1 MDDVREA
8 GVAGTK
14 PWHLG
19 VTVGLVLVVLA
30 SEGLRWWLAAGLELH
45 LPNKLASSL
54 AAIAFGIIGA
64 LVVRRGEAPRYGW
77 LLLVLG
83 VVVST
88 QGLALEYTE
97 LAFAVR
103 GVGDSS
109 LALFAGWYQDWWMVP
124 WLLGYLL
131 LPALFPDGRPASPR
145 WRWPVRL
152 VAVAWMVEILGFMT
166 VRREM
171 TNWFD
176 DVPDGVATPSNPT
189 GWWSL
194 PETALE
200 PVFIVPWVVLTL
212 ASVVVGI
219 GSLVSR
225 WRRAGPTGR
234 RQVGWVLWGMG
245 LLLTAAALDITNQA
259 LVEAVGIDLGLGW
272 VFTNL
277 VFAVA
282 LVMVVVA
289 LGFAVLR
296 YRLYD
301 LDRVVNRTLVYGALT
316 VGVIAMYVLG
326 VVGVGRLFPAANNQG
341 LALGTTAAV
350 ALAFDPVRR
359 WVQGGVNR
367 LMFGQ
372 RDDPYVVLS
381 SLGHVMAGAGTP
393 SETLQSVVETVARS
407 LKLPWVAI
415 ELDQRDGQ
423 VVRVEHGDHDDL
435 STPLES
441 VPLVHRDEQVG
452 RLLAAPRST
461 NEALTAADRR
471 LLADVAHQAGAVAAT
486 ARLTTDLQHSREQ
499 LVLAREEERRRIR
512 RDLHDGLGPSLA
524 AQALALD
531 AAADRV
537 TDDPDV
543 AHQLLDSLKVD
554 TQQLVADIRRL
565 VHDLRPPALDE
576 LGLAGALVAHVARID
591 GSGNTAVRIRTQP
604 DPLPELSA
612 AVEVAAWRIACEA
625 LTNVVR
631 HADASRCTITVTVD
645 DDVLAVE
652 VVDDGIGLPVVPRAG
667 VGLQSMRDRA
677 EELGGTFIATDT
689 SGGGT
694 VVQATLP
701 IASGSARR
709 PVGRAPD
716 EFEVQHGR

>member
-1 MDDVREA
+1 
-8 GVAGTK
+8 
-14 PWHLG
+14 
-19 VTVGLVLVVLA
+19 
-30 SEGLRWWLAAGLELH
+30 
-45 LPNKLASSL
+45 
-54 AAIAFGIIGA
+54 
-64 LVVRRGEAPRYGW
+64 
-77 LLLVLG
+77 
-83 VVVST
+83 
-88 QGLALEYTE
+88 
-97 LAFAVR
+97 
-103 GVGDSS
+103 
-109 LALFAGWYQDWWMVP
+109 
-124 WLLGYLL
+124 
-131 LPALFPDGRPASPR
+131 
-145 WRWPVRL
+145 
-152 VAVAWMVEILGFMT
+152 
-166 VRREM
+166 
-171 TNWFD
+171 
-176 DVPDGVATPSNPT
+176 
-189 GWWSL
+189 
-194 PETALE
+194 
-200 PVFIVPWVVLTL
+200 
-212 ASVVVGI
+212 
-219 GSLVSR
+219 
-225 WRRAGPTGR
+225 
-234 RQVGWVLWGMG
+234 MG
-245 LLLTAAALDITNQA
+245 LLLTAAALDIVNQA
-259 LVEAVGIDLGLGW
+259 LVEVVGVDLGLSW

-282 LVMVVVA
+282 LVMLVVA

-301 LDRVVNRTLVYGALT
+301 LDRVVNRTIVYGILS

-341 LALGTTAAV
+341 LALGTTAVV

-381 SLGHVMAGAGTP
+381 SLGDVMAGAGTP

-415 ELDQRDGQ
+415 ELDQRNGQ
-423 VVRVEHGDHDDL
+423 VVRAEHRGHDEVP
-435 STPLES
+435 TRLES
-441 VPLVHRDEQVG
+441 VLLVHRDEQVG
-452 RLLAAPRST
+452 RLLAAPRSA
-461 NEALTAADRR
+461 NEALGPADRR
-471 LLADVAHQAGAVAAT
+471 LLADIAHQAGAVAAT
-486 ARLTTDLQHSREQ
+486 ARLTTDLQRSREQ

-537 TDDPDV
+537 TDDPD
-543 AHQLLDSLKVD
+543 AARHLLSSLRAD

-591 GSGNTAVRIRTQP
+591 GSGNTAVRIRTEP

-612 AVEVAAWRIACEA
+612 AVEVAAWRITGEA

-631 HADASRCTITVTVD
+631 HSDASNCTITVTVD
-645 DDVLAVE
+645 DGLLGVE

-677 EELGGTFIATDT
+677 EELGGTFTATDAPR
-689 SGGGT
+689 GGT

-701 IASGSARR
+701 TIPGVAHQPSSHA
-709 PVGRAPD
+709 D
-716 EFEVQHGR
+716 EELEVHHDH